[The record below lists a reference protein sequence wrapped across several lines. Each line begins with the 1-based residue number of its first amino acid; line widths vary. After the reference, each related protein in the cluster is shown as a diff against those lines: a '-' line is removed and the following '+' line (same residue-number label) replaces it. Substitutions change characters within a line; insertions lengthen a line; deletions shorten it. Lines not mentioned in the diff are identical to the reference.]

1 MVSGEVWIEL
11 LRGDA
16 LDFVQVVSPVLIVT
30 WKIPARSV
38 NPAAVRTFRNVAC
51 GGG

>member
-1 MVSGEVWIEL
+1 MISSEVWIEL
-11 LRGDA
+11 LRRNA
-16 LDFVQVVSPVLIVT
+16 LDFVQVVSPVLIIA